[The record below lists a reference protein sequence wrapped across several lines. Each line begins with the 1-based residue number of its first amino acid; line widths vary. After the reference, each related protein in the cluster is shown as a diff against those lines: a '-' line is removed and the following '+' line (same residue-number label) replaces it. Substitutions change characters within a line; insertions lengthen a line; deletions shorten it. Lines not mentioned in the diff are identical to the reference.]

1 MTGATSYDCSNS
13 TRASSFTSV
22 TVLKFNPETI
32 TDKENNYAGI

>member
-1 MTGATSYDCSNS
+1 MTGATSYDHSNY